1 MFSVIKAEICKE
13 RDIMNLYL
21 NLNSVDTGNINYP
34 NFLHKMTKQE
44 IDKSIA
50 SGYIIKNTIDLK
62 HLLGYNCNTE
72 YSCTEQYHNNHIYTY
87 QTAPSLY
94 RRYWIIN
101 LIFNGNTMKFNIADI
116 AVKDKPPPHKPTDY
130 NPRPMELLQQIS
142 NDLSKYIQER
152 NMKTSKSVDLK
163 ENELLMQK
171 IKQLEEENHEL
182 KSNKVKE
189 IPFPTLITPTINTD
203 DKIVVDVVETPPV
216 SLEKNQKK
224 SIKTPTKTPMTI
236 KTPKIKKV
244 KKPKKVYPYIP
255 ESELI
260 KEMKKL
266 AKQVKTPTEGEVTV
280 EASPSKEPNVEEV
293 KELYSTYDASKFPS
307 DTAKIVE
314 FV

>member
-21 NLNSVDTGNINYP
+21 NLNAVDTGNFDYP
-34 NFLHKMTKQE
+34 NFLHKMTKLE
-44 IDKSIA
+44 FDKYIA

-62 HLLGYNCNTE
+62 HLLGYNCSSE
-72 YSCTEQYHNNHIYTY
+72 LSCKEQFHENHIYTY
-87 QTAPSLY
+87 QSAPPLS

-101 LIFNGNTMKFNIADI
+101 LIFNGNMMKFNIADFY
-116 AVKDKPPPHKPTDY
+116 VKDKKTKYDK
-130 NPRPMELLQQIS
+130 NPMNLLQQIS

-163 ENELLMQK
+163 ENELLIKK